1 MNKLYIKNLDQN
13 LFYKKCYT
21 YFNKI
26 TENIFV
32 SIYSDNGIYKVENN
46 TLYKINF
53 KNHDIKKIFIQG
65 KEIWIDLSQSY
76 YYNIFSQLPNNYNFI
91 QQKLIKYKSDNF
103 KDYYF
108 CILFEEDNIIDTYI
122 EFKDSIN
129 SSNQQFIISSFL
141 SL

>member
-13 LFYKKCYT
+13 LFYKKCYS

-53 KNHDIKKIFIQG
+53 KKHDIKKIFIQD

-76 YYNIFSQLPNNYNFI
+76 YNNIFSQLPNNYNFI

-108 CILFEEDNIIDTYI
+108 CILFEQDNIIDTYI

>member
-13 LFYKKCYT
+13 LFYTKCYSN
-21 YFNKI
+21 FKKI
-26 TENIFV
+26 TENTFL
-32 SIYSDNGIYKVENN
+32 SLYSAYGIYKIENN

-53 KNHDIKKIFIQG
+53 KNHDIKKIMIHDQ
-65 KEIWIDLSQSY
+65 EIWIDQSQSY
-76 YYNIFSQLPNNYNFI
+76 YKKIFSQLPNNYNSI
-91 QQKLIKYKSDNF
+91 QQKIIKYKSDNF

-108 CILFEEDNIIDTYI
+108 CILFEDENIIDTYI

-129 SSNQQFIISSFL
+129 SQNQQFIISSFL

>member
-13 LFYKKCYT
+13 LFYKKCYIN
-21 YFNKI
+21 FKKI
-26 TENIFV
+26 TENIFL
-32 SIYSDNGIYKVENN
+32 SLYSSYGIYKIENN
-46 TLYKINF
+46 TLYKISF
-53 KNHDIKKIFIQG
+53 KNHDIKKIMIQDQ
-65 KEIWIDLSQSY
+65 EVWIDLSESY
-76 YYNIFSQLPNNYNFI
+76 YKNIFSQLPNNYNSI
-91 QQKLIKYKSDNF
+91 QQKLVKYKSDNF

-129 SSNQQFIISSFL
+129 SQNQQFIISSFL

>member
-76 YYNIFSQLPNNYNFI
+76 YYNI
-91 QQKLIKYKSDNF
+91 
-103 KDYYF
+103 
-108 CILFEEDNIIDTYI
+108 
-122 EFKDSIN
+122 
-129 SSNQQFIISSFL
+129 
-141 SL
+141 

>member
-46 TLYKINF
+46 SLYKINF

>member
-13 LFYKKCYT
+13 LFYKKCYIN
-21 YFNKI
+21 FKKI
-26 TENIFV
+26 TENIFL
-32 SIYSDNGIYKVENN
+32 SLYSSYGIYKIENN
-46 TLYKINF
+46 TLYKISF
-53 KNHDIKKIFIQG
+53 KNHDIKKIMIQDQ
-65 KEIWIDLSQSY
+65 EVWIDLSESY
-76 YYNIFSQLPNNYNFI
+76 YKKIFSQLPNNYNSI
-91 QQKLIKYKSDNF
+91 QQKLVKYKSDNF

-129 SSNQQFIISSFL
+129 SQNQQFIISSFL

>member
-13 LFYKKCYT
+13 LFYTKCYSN
-21 YFNKI
+21 FKKI
-26 TENIFV
+26 TENTFL
-32 SIYSDNGIYKVENN
+32 SLYSAYGIYKIENN

-53 KNHDIKKIFIQG
+53 KNHDIKKIMIHDQ
-65 KEIWIDLSQSY
+65 EIWIDLSQSY
-76 YYNIFSQLPNNYNFI
+76 YKKIFSQLPNNYNSI
-91 QQKLIKYKSDNF
+91 QQKIIKYKSDNF

-108 CILFEEDNIIDTYI
+108 CILFEDENIIDTYI

-129 SSNQQFIISSFL
+129 SQNQQFIISSFL